1 MESNADRVECIACG
15 AVWLK
20 DSAHGLICPH
30 CDSEFTEIVE
40 IPPEI
45 PSDSPQERAS
55 PTSQPRNPWADHNPW
70 GIDEDPFGTT
80 PRDFPSGFHRTYRS
94 PDGRFTFSSTT
105 LGTGLSSSPRG
116 AYGTN
121 TGIPMMMQNFDTLF
135 RDLVEPPNQ
144 PTRELG
150 IDDHSHPSPFGW
162 PDYERVGDHP
172 SSPAPI
178 PSPGLSPRNT
188 NGPQPRAP
196 QAVNLSDLI
205 EAIRADLGT
214 PTTRATRQNR
224 QTPNPLAILSALLNM
239 NPNGDAV
246 YSQEELDRVITS
258 LIENTGPGTAP
269 PPASGN
275 AIRSLPKKKVDR
287 DMMGPEN
294 NAECSICMD
303 AVGLGTEVTV
313 LPCDHW
319 FHFSCIEAWLTQHN
333 TCPHCR
339 RSINQRP
346 VPTDGTSD
354 NPVVIPDSPEQPR
367 SRRRLSSART
377 TRSGRSSF
385 SSLQS
390 RLSPR
395 LSPRRSPTPEG
406 QESTHAPRRSS
417 RSEGSNGGFTS
428 WVMNRFGSST

>member
-1 MESNADRVECIACG
+1 MESDSDRMFCHACG
-15 AVWLK
+15 GVWLK
-20 DSAHGLICPH
+20 DEAHGLTCPH
-30 CDSEFTEIVE
+30 CESDFTEIVE
-40 IPPEI
+40 IPPDI
-45 PSDSPQERAS
+45 PPDSPPEHAAS
-55 PTSQPRNPWADHNPW
+55 LSQPRVSPWGDHNPW
-70 GIDEDPFGTT
+70 GIDEELPGT
-80 PRDFPSGFHRTYRS
+80 PSRDIPSGFHRTYTS

-105 LGTGLSSSPRG
+105 LGTGHSSSPR
-116 AYGTN
+116 AYGSN
-121 TGIPMMMQNFDTLF
+121 AGIPMMMQNFDSII
-135 RDLVEPPNQ
+135 RGLVEPTNQ
-144 PTRELG
+144 PARGLG
-150 IDDHSHPSPFGW
+150 LDDNFNPSPFGW
-162 PDYERVGDHP
+162 PDYERVGDHQP
-172 SSPAPI
+172 GPASPD
-178 PSPGLSPRNT
+178 LSPRNADA
-188 NGPQPRAP
+188 PQPRAHQP
-196 QAVNLSDLI
+196 VGLADLI

-214 PTTRATRQNR
+214 PTTRATRRDR

-239 NPNGDAV
+239 SPNGDAV

-269 PPASGN
+269 PPASGS
-275 AIRSLPKKKVDR
+275 AIRSLPKRKVDR

-303 AVGLGTEVTV
+303 AVELGTEVTV
-313 LPCDHW
+313 LPCEHW
-319 FHFSCIEAWLTQHN
+319 FHFTCIEAWLIQHN

-339 RSINQRP
+339 RSISQRP
-346 VPTDGTSD
+346 THNDGTSD

-377 TRSGRSSF
+377 TRSGRSSL

-406 QESTHAPRRSS
+406 QESNHAPRRSS

>member
-1 MESNADRVECIACG
+1 MEGDGDRMFCNSCE

-20 DSAHGLICPH
+20 DPAHGLACPY
-30 CDSEFTEIVE
+30 CESEFTEIVE
-40 IPPEI
+40 IPPDI
-45 PSDSPQERAS
+45 PTDNPQERAS
-55 PTSQPRNPWADHNPW
+55 PMSQPRNPWADHNPW
-70 GIDEDPFGTT
+70 SIDEDFATT
-80 PRDFPSGFHRTYRS
+80 SREFPTGFHRTYRS

-105 LGTGLSSSPRG
+105 VGGGLSSSPR
-116 AYGTN
+116 AYGPS
-121 TGIPMMMQNFDTLF
+121 TGIPMMMQNFDSLF
-135 RDLVEPPNQ
+135 RELVEPSTQ
-144 PTRELG
+144 PARGLG
-150 IDDHSHPSPFGW
+150 IDDHFHPSPFGW

-172 SSPAPI
+172 SSPAPM
-178 PSPGLSPRNT
+178 PSSGLSPRNAD
-188 NGPQPRAP
+188 GPQPRAQ
-196 QAVNLSDLI
+196 QAINLPDLI

-239 NPNGDAV
+239 NTNGDAV

-258 LIENTGPGTAP
+258 LIEHNGSGTAP

-287 DMMGPEN
+287 EMMGLEN

-303 AVGLGTEVTV
+303 SVELGTEVTV

-319 FHFSCIEAWLTQHN
+319 FHFNCIEAWLTQHD

-339 RSINQRP
+339 RSINQIP
-346 VPTDGTSD
+346 IHNDGTSD
-354 NPVVIPDSPEQPR
+354 NPVIIPDSPEQPR

-377 TRSGRSSF
+377 NRSGRSSL
-385 SSLQS
+385 SSLPN

-406 QESTHAPRRSS
+406 QESTHAPRRAS

-428 WVMNRFGSST
+428 WVMNRFGSSSA